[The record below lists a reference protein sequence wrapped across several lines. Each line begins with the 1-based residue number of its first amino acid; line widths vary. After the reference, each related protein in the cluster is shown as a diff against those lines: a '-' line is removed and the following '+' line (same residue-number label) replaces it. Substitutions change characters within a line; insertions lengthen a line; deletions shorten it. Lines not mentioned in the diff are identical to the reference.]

1 MTDSK
6 KLRRIA
12 EELLILAEKSG
23 PSKSNSVFDLF
34 ESNVDSIDPD
44 HLTRFAQALYKTR
57 RVRARHF
64 DENIFGEP
72 AWDMLLDLYV
82 HNNSANRTSVKSL
95 CLASHVPETTALRWI
110 GLLVDAALVI
120 RESDESDRRRVF
132 LSLTPSGEAAIRR
145 YLIEVTK
152 LLRPV
157 RLPTLMLSGAGT

>member
-1 MTDSK
+1 
-6 KLRRIA
+6 
-12 EELLILAEKSG
+12 
-23 PSKSNSVFDLF
+23 
-34 ESNVDSIDPD
+34 
-44 HLTRFAQALYKTR
+44 
-57 RVRARHF
+57 
-64 DENIFGEP
+64 
-72 AWDMLLDLYV
+72 MLLDLYV

-145 YLIEVTK
+145 YLVEVTN

-157 RLPTLMLSGAGT
+157 RLPSLMLTDTGL

>member
-1 MTDSK
+1 MTDRN

-12 EELLILAEKSG
+12 EELLILAEKDG
-23 PSKSNSVFDLF
+23 PSKSDSVFDLF
-34 ESNVDSIDPD
+34 ESNSDNIDSD

-145 YLIEVTK
+145 YLVEVTN

-157 RLPTLMLSGAGT
+157 RLPSLMLTDTGL

>member
-1 MTDSK
+1 MTDRK
-6 KLRRIA
+6 QLRRIA
-12 EELLILAEKSG
+12 EELLILADKDWL
-23 PSKSNSVFDLF
+23 SKSDSVFDLF
-34 ESNVDSIDPD
+34 ESKGDHLDPA

-82 HNNSANRTSVKSL
+82 HNKSANRTSVKSL

-145 YLIEVTK
+145 YLVEVTN

-157 RLPTLMLSGAGT
+157 RLPSLMLSDTGP